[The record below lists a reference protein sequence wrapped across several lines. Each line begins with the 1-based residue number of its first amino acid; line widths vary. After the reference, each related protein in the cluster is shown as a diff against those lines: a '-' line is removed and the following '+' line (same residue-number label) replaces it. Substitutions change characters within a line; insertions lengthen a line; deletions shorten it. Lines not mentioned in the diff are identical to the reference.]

1 MSKKFDGPLSLA
13 VETSGRAGS
22 ITLGAGE
29 EIFAEIVFSG
39 QMRHSAELFSAAEQL
54 LCDIDGKSGDIG
66 YIYISIGPG
75 SFTGLRISA
84 AFAKMMALAGGVKI
98 VTIGTSDTIAL
109 NARDY
114 LKTSEKDV
122 RRIATIID
130 AKRKQFFVAS
140 FDLVENNWQK
150 VTDDCLMSSD
160 SFIEQFSAPSSGLKA
175 GFPLYL
181 LGEGLVYY
189 KDKFKC
195 AGIDFIPEIHW
206 SARSSSLYKLGHK
219 KALEGLFANPATFAP
234 MYLRKP
240 V

>member
-1 MSKKFDGPLSLA
+1 MLKNFDGPLSLA

-29 EIFAEIVFSG
+29 EIFAETVFSG

-66 YIYISIGPG
+66 YIYITMGPG

-84 AFAKMMALAGGVKI
+84 AFAKMMALAGDVKI
-98 VTIGTSDTIAL
+98 VTVCTSDTVAL
-109 NARDY
+109 NAWDY
-114 LKTSEKDV
+114 LKTSNKDV

-150 VTDDCLMSSD
+150 VTDNCLMSSD
-160 SFIEQFSAPSSGLKA
+160 SFVEQFARPSSGLEA
-175 GFPLYL
+175 WLPIYL

-189 KDKFKC
+189 KDNFKG

-206 SARSSSLYKLGHK
+206 SAKSSALYKLGHK
-219 KALEGLFANPATFAP
+219 KALEGIFADPATFAP
-234 MYLRKP
+234 MYLRNP